1 MKEPEQPEN
10 KEKFL
15 FREWQEKNKLE
26 LRKNKIFNKLF
37 TKRKLNTFTDEKN
50 KSKFSINISMVSKN
64 EEIITNPELYI
75 KTQFDIKN
83 WFSYLFSN
91 NTDQIKEALFLI
103 ELFIRLQANEIPFE
117 SRVLSRNNYELINC
131 LCHYLNHS
139 DKQISYYSMQI
150 ISNLTCFPN
159 HIEKLIYS
167 EKNLNEIII
176 FINNNDFS
184 LGYEIIILLLNCCS
198 DSKAGKYLI
207 DNKTIERITFL
218 INNNLD
224 QFDPRYYI
232 YLIRLLNTI
241 IKLFDE
247 YDEYNKE
254 QKKYWFTPLL
264 PFFKS
269 CLKNNYVENPW
280 ANKDEY
286 VYYLQLLSFYV
297 NIFKDDV
304 KLLGEII
311 KNNYVEILIDFYYK
325 LNEDNH
331 CEMMKIFA
339 ELLSRD
345 DSINQIFIDEG
356 ILGLLINEIN
366 RIEYK
371 NNNLLN
377 LIFFACSNIACGSNG
392 QIHQLFEQGL
402 IWKAIDISWFYIS
415 QNLLNNEIND
425 IIFNAVYTLNEVIL
439 GATNDIKVELIIYQ
453 DFLIIDIY
461 YNYIKNILN
470 MQKEKKFLGQIGSAI
485 NKLIFCGES
494 DVDKEILNKFRNKF
508 ISLGFEDLIKN
519 NIIYNDEK
527 NIQYYFNI
535 ILQFLNED
543 DY

>member
-184 LGYEIIILLLNCCS
+184 LGYEIIVLLLNCCS

-218 INNNLD
+218 INNNID
-224 QFDPRYYI
+224 QFESRYYI

-470 MQKEKKFLGQIGSAI
+470 IQKEKKFLGQIGSAI

-508 ISLGFEDLIKN
+508 ISVGFEDLIKN

-527 NIQYYFNI
+527 NIQYYFHI

>member
-37 TKRKLNTFTDEKN
+37 IKRKLNTFTDEKN

-117 SRVLSRNNYELINC
+117 NRVLSRNNYELINC

-150 ISNLTCFPN
+150 VSNLTCFPN

-297 NIFKDDV
+297 NIFKDDM

-311 KNNYVEILIDFYYK
+311 KDNYVEILIDFYYK

-470 MQKEKKFLGQIGSAI
+470 IQKEKKFLGQIGSAI

-508 ISLGFEDLIKN
+508 ISVGFEDLIKN

-527 NIQYYFNI
+527 NIQYYFHI

>member
-150 ISNLTCFPN
+150 VSNLTCFPN

-184 LGYEIIILLLNCCS
+184 LGYEIIVLLLNCCS

-218 INNNLD
+218 INNNID
-224 QFDPRYYI
+224 QFESRYYI

-264 PFFKS
+264 PFFKN

-297 NIFKDDV
+297 NIFKDDM

-311 KNNYVEILIDFYYK
+311 KDNYVEILIDFYYK

-439 GATNDIKVELIIYQ
+439 GASNDVKVELIIYQ

-470 MQKEKKFLGQIGSAI
+470 IQKEKKFLGQIGSAI

-494 DVDKEILNKFRNKF
+494 DIDKEILNKFRNKF

>member
-117 SRVLSRNNYELINC
+117 NRVLSRNNYELINC

-150 ISNLTCFPN
+150 VSNLTCFPN

-184 LGYEIIILLLNCCS
+184 LGYEIIVLLLNCCS

-264 PFFKS
+264 PFFKN

-297 NIFKDDV
+297 NIFKDDM

-311 KNNYVEILIDFYYK
+311 KDNYVEILIDFYYK

-470 MQKEKKFLGQIGSAI
+470 IQKEKKFLGQIGSAI

-508 ISLGFEDLIKN
+508 ISIGFEDLIKN

>member
-150 ISNLTCFPN
+150 VSNLTCFPN

-184 LGYEIIILLLNCCS
+184 LGYEIIVLLLNCCS

-264 PFFKS
+264 PFFKN

-297 NIFKDDV
+297 NILKDDV

-392 QIHQLFEQGL
+392 QIHQLYEQGL
-402 IWKAIDISWFYIS
+402 I
-415 QNLLNNEIND
+415 
-425 IIFNAVYTLNEVIL
+425 
-439 GATNDIKVELIIYQ
+439 
-453 DFLIIDIY
+453 
-461 YNYIKNILN
+461 
-470 MQKEKKFLGQIGSAI
+470 
-485 NKLIFCGES
+485 
-494 DVDKEILNKFRNKF
+494 
-508 ISLGFEDLIKN
+508 
-519 NIIYNDEK
+519 
-527 NIQYYFNI
+527 
-535 ILQFLNED
+535 NED
-543 DY
+543 E

>member
-117 SRVLSRNNYELINC
+117 NRVLSRNNYELINC

-150 ISNLTCFPN
+150 VSNLTCFPN

-184 LGYEIIILLLNCCS
+184 LGYEIIVLLLNCCS

-218 INNNLD
+218 INNNID
-224 QFDPRYYI
+224 QFESRYYI

-470 MQKEKKFLGQIGSAI
+470 IQKEKKFLGQIGSAI

-508 ISLGFEDLIKN
+508 ISVGFEDLIKN

>member
-150 ISNLTCFPN
+150 VSNLTCFPN

-184 LGYEIIILLLNCCS
+184 LGYEIIVLLLNCCS

-264 PFFKS
+264 PFFKN

-297 NIFKDDV
+297 NIFKDDM

-311 KNNYVEILIDFYYK
+311 KDNYVEILIDFYYK

-339 ELLSRD
+339 ELLSKD

-415 QNLLNNEIND
+415 QNLLKNEIND

-439 GATNDIKVELIIYQ
+439 GASNDVKVELIIYQ

-508 ISLGFEDLIKN
+508 ISIGFEDLIKN

-543 DY
+543 DN

>member
-37 TKRKLNTFTDEKN
+37 TKRKLNAFTDEKN

-150 ISNLTCFPN
+150 VSNLTCFPN

-184 LGYEIIILLLNCCS
+184 LGYEIIVLLLNCCS

-218 INNNLD
+218 INNNID
-224 QFDPRYYI
+224 QFESRYYI

-264 PFFKS
+264 PFFKI

-280 ANKDEY
+280 ANKDEC

-297 NIFKDDV
+297 NIFKDDM

-311 KNNYVEILIDFYYK
+311 KDNYVEILIDFYYK

-439 GATNDIKVELIIYQ
+439 GATNDVKVELIIYQ

-461 YNYIKNILN
+461 YNYIK
-470 MQKEKKFLGQIGSAI
+470 
-485 NKLIFCGES
+485 IF
-494 DVDKEILNKFRNKF
+494 
-508 ISLGFEDLIKN
+508 
-519 NIIYNDEK
+519 
-527 NIQYYFNI
+527 
-535 ILQFLNED
+535 
-543 DY
+543 